1 MTFVARGQEACNA
14 EVSLAL
20 KSNALSYTQK
30 VVANSDFSGTHI
42 ILPENPA
49 DLECR
54 CNVSAVNWVSA

>member
-1 MTFVARGQEACNA
+1 
-14 EVSLAL
+14 
-20 KSNALSYTQK
+20 